1 MEKGI
6 VYKTSPETTIYDVS
20 VNYSTESKKFYA
32 ECSTAHINGKEYLL
46 HNEVSF
52 GFILNDKKEIEVTG
66 GWHIGTED
74 FTFSKE
80 EGDDCEK
87 YIEDYHPGLL
97 KQLKDKLKELE
108 YI

>member
-6 VYKTSPETTIYDVS
+6 VYSVPKNVIYNVDMKYA
-20 VNYSTESKKFYA
+20 NEEKIFYA
-32 ECSTAHINGKEYLL
+32 ECNTAFINGKEYLL

-52 GFILNDKKEIEVTG
+52 SFKLNDKKEIEVIG

-80 EGDDCEK
+80 
-87 YIEDYHPGLL
+87 
-97 KQLKDKLKELE
+97 KDLIILFFFHKT
-108 YI
+108 

>member
-6 VYKTSPETTIYDVS
+6 VYSVPKDAIYNVDMKHF
-20 VNYSTESKKFYA
+20 YEDEKFCA
-32 ECSTAHINGKEYLL
+32 TCNTAIINGKEYLL

-52 GFILNDKKEIEVTG
+52 SFKLVDGKIDILN